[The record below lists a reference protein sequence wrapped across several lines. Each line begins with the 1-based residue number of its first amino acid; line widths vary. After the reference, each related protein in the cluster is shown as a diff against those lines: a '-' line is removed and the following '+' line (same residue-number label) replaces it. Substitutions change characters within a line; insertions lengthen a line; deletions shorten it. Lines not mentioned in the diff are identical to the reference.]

1 MLWICRLA
9 TPKICSTIDD
19 FWGAYRSDWQIGSII
34 EIFSLLFFYYLCSVL
49 RPISIATIVLTLCL
63 LFCGESQVCNL
74 ELATTPLSAEQT
86 ITITDADI
94 PNPTSALSGQCTSR
108 STTSSSRSLQRNN
121 CKRLGIM
128 AFGLGATDAYIII
141 ESLHHIVKPNILGG
155 VVAKRALYS
164 LCCLR
169 I

>member
-1 MLWICRLA
+1 MCN
-9 TPKICSTIDD
+9 
-19 FWGAYRSDWQIGSII
+19 I
-34 EIFSLLFFYYLCSVL
+34 E
-49 RPISIATIVLTLCL
+49 LT
-63 LFCGESQVCNL
+63 
-74 ELATTPLSAEQT
+74 TTPLSAEQT
-86 ITITDADI
+86 ITITDADL
-94 PNPTSALSGQCTSR
+94 PNPTSALSGQCTSC
-108 STTSSSRSLQRNN
+108 STTSSNRSLQRNN
-121 CKRLGIM
+121 CKRLGII